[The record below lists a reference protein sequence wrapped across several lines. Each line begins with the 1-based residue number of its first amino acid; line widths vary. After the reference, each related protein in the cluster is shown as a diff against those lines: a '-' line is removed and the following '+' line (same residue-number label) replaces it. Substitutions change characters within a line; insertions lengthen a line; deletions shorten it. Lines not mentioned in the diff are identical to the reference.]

1 MNQNKNIAVPLRSSK
16 ERRVGG
22 HVSSSGG
29 IQNAITNTLAI
40 GGNAIQIFAGSPR
53 VWARSLYPDPDA
65 EVFREGVA
73 KADLNPVYIHALYLT
88 NLASDNLEIL
98 EKSMAALTIDM
109 TNSAAI
115 GGAGVVLHIGSHQ
128 GRGWDHDKVQV
139 VSAIKEV
146 LGGTPKESILLLE
159 NSAGQQGKI
168 GSLPELKDILDDI
181 PSDRLKVCL
190 DTAHAFEAGYNFTTE
205 EGIEMW
211 IAEIEKTIGLDKIEL
226 FHLNDSKTPLGSGRD
241 NHQNIGDGFIGSEGL
256 SRLIN
261 HPKLVHLPL
270 ILEVPGLEGMG
281 PDKPNID
288 RVKKLL
294 VY

>member
-1 MNQNKNIAVPLRSSK
+1 MKTN
-16 ERRVGG
+16 RRVGG

-29 IQNAITNTLAI
+29 INNAVANTLAI

-53 VWARSLYPDPDA
+53 MWARSLYPLSVA
-65 EVFREGVA
+65 EDFKKLVA
-73 KADLNPVYIHALYLT
+73 EKDLNPVYIHALYLT
-88 NLASDNLEIL
+88 NLASDNPEMLA
-98 EKSMAALTIDM
+98 KSIAALTIDM
-109 TNSAAI
+109 KNSAAI

-128 GRGWDHDKVQV
+128 GRGWEHDKAQV
-139 VSAIKEV
+139 IAAIKEV
-146 LGGTPKESILLLE
+146 LDNTPEESILLLE

-168 GSLPELKDILDDI
+168 GSLPELSDIL
-181 PSDRLKVCL
+181 SSLSSHLESNRLRVCL

-205 EGIEMW
+205 GGIEMW
-211 IAEIEKTIGLDKIEL
+211 VAEIEKTIGLDKIEL

-261 HPKLVHLPL
+261 HPKFSHLPL

-281 PDKPNID
+281 PDATNID
-288 RVKKLL
+288 RVKSLL
-294 VY
+294 A